1 MGYAQSTGRD
11 DSQDKKHRR
20 AHRRQRNLVQKDNP
34 YKGYKLKSATEYKR
48 NKRVDTDLDL

>member
-1 MGYAQSTGRD
+1 MEHARGTGRD
-11 DSQDKKHRR
+11 DSQAKKHRR

-48 NKRVDTDLDL
+48 NKRVDTELD

>member
-1 MGYAQSTGRD
+1 MGYAQGTGRD